1 MKSLSFAF
9 MVVVL
14 FNYFINALADNDH
27 YIITLKTKIN
37 HNDYDDDQNVKDAVD
52 VFVNDK
58 LNDMYDIIEENK
70 DTYTLENGQMDEKLE
85 ELDSIVMNKR
95 HHRSTKLLFINEVNP
110 QNITAIQNFQN
121 LQNLQK
127 RSDNSTEILDD
138 KVEYIP
144 VESKLVSPICPLD
157 SGYAVVIYASDEV
170 IKKVKKLPDIKR
182 CNKSIPSENHAN
194 TYYNLDYI
202 QKETNWTN
210 VRVQDRFKNVS
221 RNFYSHLSLV
231 SQSHFDPENTEVYDN
246 TYYYPKTAGQ
256 DIDIY
261 FIEETGYFHYD
272 EFDTYNGSRTVTC
285 DAISD
290 TNDGFTELSYDDER
304 RVKGCGVSD
313 RDSSIHG
320 TIVSMTAGGKYT
332 GAAKKAN
339 LHIIATS
346 LYTHTE
352 LKSLEYIRLHARPN
366 KTIVNIS
373 RGGRGYVPE
382 IQEIFTELSRNGVII
397 FVSGGNEHENC
408 DSNRFRYGGFDDVI
422 TVGATEDT
430 IDRDIS
436 NGYTFSSYSNYGK
449 CIDIFAPGEVFY
461 PSVGGFYLFE
471 KDGTDYFRD
480 YGTSYAT
487 PLVAGIAATIMSEHR
502 EIRYNYN
509 LMKKTLI
516 DMSLKDILYGL
527 PDKTVNRFVNNGK
540 RVVLSPNNAYHGC
553 GENSGNY
560 KCSKGCCSKDNKCI
574 EFDGS
579 SVSQSCLVSM
589 GCQSEYS
596 EFCLSNKSTST
607 SIRLVNN
614 RCGPGYGSCIIKSSR
629 YIDSVGCC
637 SKDGYCGT
645 SSQHCGKGCQ
655 SEFGACYSS
664 N

>member
-37 HNDYDDDQNVKDAVD
+37 LKDYDDDQNVKDAVD

-70 DTYTLENGQMDEKLE
+70 DTYTLENGQMDERLE
-85 ELDSIVMNKR
+85 ELDSVVMNKR
-95 HHRSTKLLFINEVNP
+95 HHRSTKLLFVNQVNP
-110 QNITAIQNFQN
+110 QNITAIQN

-138 KVEYIP
+138 KIEEYIP

-170 IKKVKKLPDIKR
+170 IKKVKKLSDIKR
-182 CNKSIPSENHAN
+182 CNKSLPTENDAN
-194 TYYNLDYI
+194 TYYNLDFI
-202 QKETNWTN
+202 QKETNWT
-210 VRVQDRFKNVS
+210 DVS
-221 RNFYSHLSLV
+221 IQNIYNDDTYLYSHLSLV
-231 SQSHFDPENTEVYDN
+231 SQSHFDPESTEVYDN

-261 FIEETGYFHYD
+261 LIEETGYFHYD

-290 TNDGFTELSYDDER
+290 INNGFTELSYNDER
-304 RVKGCGVSD
+304 RVKGCEVSNKE
-313 RDSSIHG
+313 SSTHG

-339 LHIIATS
+339 LHVIATS
-346 LYTHTE
+346 LNTYTE
-352 LKSLEYIRLHARPN
+352 LQSLEYIRLHARPN

-373 RGGRGYVPE
+373 RGGHGENYE
-382 IQEIFTELSRNGVII
+382 IQEKFTELRRNGIII
-397 FVSGGNEHENC
+397 FVAAANNSENC
-408 DSNRFRYGGFDDVI
+408 SSKYYRYGGYDDVI
-422 TVGATEDT
+422 TVGATEGT
-430 IDRDIS
+430 VNKDIN
-436 NGYTFSSYSNYGK
+436 NGYTFASYSNYGK
-449 CIDIFAPGEVFY
+449 CVDIFAPGEVSF
-461 PSVGGFYLFE
+461 PSINSYYYFKKGGVKYNY
-471 KDGTDYFRD
+471 DS
-480 YGTSYAT
+480 GTSFAS
-487 PLVAGIAATIMSEHR
+487 PLVAGVAATIMSEHR
-502 EIRYNYN
+502 EIRYNYD

-527 PDKTVNRFVNNGK
+527 PGETANRFINNGK
-540 RVVLSPNNAYHGC
+540 RVVYSPNNAYHGC
-553 GENSGNY
+553 GENSGY
-560 KCSKGCCSKDNKCI
+560 SKCSKGCCSKDNKCI

-589 GCQSEYS
+589 GCQSEFS

-607 SIRLVNN
+607 STRLVNN
-614 RCGPGYGSCIIKSSR
+614 RCGPGYGSCIIKKSR
-629 YIDSVGCC
+629 YIDGVGCC